1 MKHIKF
7 YGSTFTTATTVI
19 TLFISIFLFANNAL
33 AVEKR
38 FIEDCEAFNL
48 SSKCKPPKKTI
59 TPKPSLP
66 RTPRSNF
73 IKDEVILLYPGKNQK
88 SVIEVTKKYHL
99 KPKSKATLSSV
110 NLGMMIADTNGK
122 NPLELAKNI
131 SRQEKK
137 VAAST
142 NNTFSPAILDV
153 SKQSQNNNAYAM
165 IETGVSTAHKTTKGN
180 GILICMVDTPVD
192 IFHPSLSHALI
203 ETLDLIDFN
212 PKNLDTQ
219 IHGTSVAGLLVSQ
232 NEHIGIA
239 PKAKLFAISA
249 FSTTKKRPFVLQ
261 GTSANVA
268 KALDR
273 CISQKADVINLS
285 FTGGKDDL
293 VERMVNKAIAQ
304 GIIVV
309 AAGGNGGHW
318 GSTVYPALIPG
329 VIAATAVDQFKH
341 LYPLANKGRFIDFS
355 APGVNVLTI
364 APGGKYNIASGTS
377 LSTAHVSGIVA
388 LLLSKQ
394 KHLHQPGKVEN
405 ILTKTAIDLGKP
417 GRDQE
422 FGEGLISASRALS
435 FLTVVKDQK

>member
-7 YGSTFTTATTVI
+7 YGSVFTTKI
-19 TLFISIFLFANNAL
+19 TLLISTFIFVSNTVAL
-33 AVEKR
+33 EPR
-38 FIEDCEAFNL
+38 FIDNCEAFNL
-48 SSKCKPPKKTI
+48 SSKCIPPKKTI
-59 TPKPSLP
+59 TPKPVP
-66 RTPRSNF
+66 PRSNF
-73 IKDEVILLYPGKNQK
+73 IKDEVLLLYSSKDQK
-88 SVIEVTKKYHL
+88 SVIDVTKKYHL
-99 KPKSKATLSSV
+99 NPKSKVTLSSV
-110 NLGMMIADTNGK
+110 KLGMIRADTNGK
-122 NPLELAKNI
+122 NPLELVNNI

-137 VAAST
+137 VTAST
-142 NNTFSPAILDV
+142 NNTFSPAALDV
-153 SKQSQNNNAYAM
+153 SKQSPTDAYAM

-192 IFHPSLSHALI
+192 IFHPSLATALI

-249 FSTTKKRPFVLQ
+249 FSTTKKRPHVLQ
-261 GTSANVA
+261 GTSADVA

-273 CISQKADVINLS
+273 CITQKADVINLS

-304 GIIVV
+304 GITVV

-329 VIAATAVDQFKH
+329 VITATAVDQYKH

-394 KHLHQPGKVEN
+394 KRLQQAGKVEN

-422 FGEGLISASRALS
+422 FGEGLISANRALS
-435 FLTVVKDQK
+435 FLTVVKKPK

>member
-1 MKHIKF
+1 VKHIKF
-7 YGSTFTTATTVI
+7 YGSLFTITI
-19 TLFISIFLFANNAL
+19 TLLISTFIFVSNA
-33 AVEKR
+33 AAQEQR
-38 FIEDCEAFNL
+38 FIDDCEAFNL
-48 SSKCKPPKKTI
+48 SSKCIPPKKTI
-59 TPKPSLP
+59 APKPKPIPL
-66 RTPRSNF
+66 RSNF
-73 IKDEVILLYPGKNQK
+73 IKDEVILLYSSNDQK
-88 SVIEVTKKYHL
+88 SVIDVTKKYRL
-99 KPKSKATLSSV
+99 KPKSKVTLSSV
-110 NLGMMIADTNGK
+110 KLGMILADTNGK
-122 NPLELAKNI
+122 SPLELVKNI

-137 VAAST
+137 VVAST
-142 NNTFSPAILDV
+142 NNTFSPAALDV
-153 SKQSQNNNAYAM
+153 SKESSSNAYAM
-165 IETGVSTAHKTTKGN
+165 IETGVLTAHKTTKGS
-180 GILICMVDTPVD
+180 GTLICMVDTPVD
-192 IFHPSLSHALI
+192 IFHPSLAHAMI

-232 NEHIGIA
+232 NKHIGIA

-249 FSTTKKRPFVLQ
+249 FTTTKKRPYLLQ
-261 GTSANVA
+261 GTSADVA

-273 CISQKADVINLS
+273 CITQKSDVINLS

-293 VERMVNKAIAQ
+293 VERMVNKAIAN
-304 GIIVV
+304 GITVV

-341 LYPLANKGRFIDFS
+341 LYPMANKGRFIDFS

-394 KHLHQPGKVEN
+394 KRLHQQGKVEN

-422 FGEGLISASRALS
+422 FGEGLVNVSRALS
-435 FLTVVKDQK
+435 FLTVVKGLK